1 VATRIQLRRD
11 TEANWTSANPTL
23 SSGELAYSTDV
34 NKIKIG
40 NGSSSWSS
48 LSYITDTT
56 DKITEGISNLFYTDE
71 RVDDRVSQLLTAGSN
86 ISLSYNDEAGTLTIS
101 ATEDDLSNNTTND
114 LAEGTNNLYFTV
126 ERAQDAVGEMVTGNT
141 ESGISVT
148 YDDEA
153 GKLNFNVNDPTLTFT
168 GDATGSGTIT
178 DLGSTSIELTVT
190 DNSHNHTSSN
200 VSDFVESTQDV
211 VGGMVEANIESGI
224 SVTYDDETGKLNFN
238 VNDPTIT
245 LSGDVTGSATM
256 TDLGNVTITT
266 TVAADS
272 VALGTD
278 TTGDYVATIAG
289 TENQITVS
297 GAGTEGRAATLAVSS
312 SFVFPGTVTLNSS
325 PTQSLHAA
333 TKQYVD
339 ELAEGLK
346 TKPAVEIA
354 TTSNLSAT
362 YNNGT
367 NGVGATLTANS
378 NGAFPE
384 VDGITLSSVVPG
396 QNGVLVKNQSNPEQ
410 NGRYNLTQVGD
421 SENPWILTRC
431 GLCDESSEIPGIYTF
446 VKTGT
451 LYAGTGWVQIVSN
464 PSTFV
469 IGTDAILVTQFS
481 GAGTYTA
488 GTGISLNGTQF
499 SNTGVLSLAGTANEI
514 EVSAST
520 GNVVISLPSIIN
532 ADTTGN
538 AATVTNGVVTTG
550 SYSDPSWLSISKSF
564 VGLGNVENTALSTWA
579 GSSNISTLGTISSG
593 VWQGTSISTTYT
605 DAKVTS
611 VNGSTGAITNVA
623 LTSGKLSQFAATTS
637 AELAGVISDETGSG
651 ALVFSNS
658 PTFIGT
664 VVLPS
669 TTSIGDVSS
678 TEIGY
683 LDGVTSSIQTQL
695 DSKSNLIISSNVQTG
710 TSYTLVLSDSGKLIE
725 TNNAGS
731 NSINVPLDSS
741 VAFSIGTKIDILQT
755 GAGQTT
761 ISPVSGVTINSKEG
775 SLKLTGQWSAATLI
789 KRGTNTWALIG
800 DLSA

>member
-1 VATRIQLRRD
+1 MATRIQLRRD

-114 LAEGTNNLYFTV
+114 LAEGNNNLYFTV
-126 ERAQDAVGEMVTGNT
+126 ERAQDAVGEMVTENT

-384 VDGITLSSVVPG
+384 VDGITLSSIVPG

-520 GNVVISLPSIIN
+520 GNIVISLPSTIN

-579 GSSNISTLGTISSG
+579 GSSSISTLGTISSG

-775 SLKLTGQWSAATLI
+775 ILKLTGQWSAATLI

>member
-114 LAEGTNNLYFTV
+114 LAEGNNNLYFTV
-126 ERAQDAVGEMVTGNT
+126 ERAQDAVGEMVTENT

-384 VDGITLSSVVPG
+384 VDGITLSSIVPG

-520 GNVVISLPSIIN
+520 GNIVISLPSTIN

-579 GSSNISTLGTISSG
+579 GSSSISTLGTISSG

-775 SLKLTGQWSAATLI
+775 ILKLTGQWSAATLI